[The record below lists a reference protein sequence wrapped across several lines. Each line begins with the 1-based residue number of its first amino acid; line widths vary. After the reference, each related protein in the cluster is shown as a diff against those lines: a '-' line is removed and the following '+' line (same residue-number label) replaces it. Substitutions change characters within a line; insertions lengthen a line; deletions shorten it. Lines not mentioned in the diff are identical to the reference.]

1 MIALAWHTVRDRT
14 GSFAGSFVAL
24 ALGVALL
31 TASALSALSALGT
44 GDGRAA
50 WLARADVVVAGAASA
65 TLTADDA
72 TGPSAIADTAESRAL
87 PAGLPGRLST
97 VDGDLVVDYAGY
109 ATVAGE
115 TGDRIH
121 PWSIANLHR
130 STWAAGGPP
139 AGPDGI
145 VLTAPAAHRVGDRIT
160 AQTAAGPREFVV
172 SGVLATTAPAAFY
185 TTDAEAA
192 ELAGDRIAAIAV
204 TARPGTTATAL
215 AGQVRAAA
223 GDQGAGGAVR
233 VLSGPDRVDAAPD
246 PDSQLRTA
254 ALIVLGDSAG
264 IGLVVAAFI
273 VASTFAYAVA
283 TRRREFG
290 LLRSAGATPGQIRRL
305 VLGEA
310 MTVAVV
316 ACLAGA
322 ALGYAVA
329 APFARW
335 LATVGLAPP
344 GYTARFIW
352 WAVAAAICVG
362 LLVAFAAAWFSAQ
375 RAGRIRP
382 TEALREAAVDQRAMT
397 AGRWITGLL
406 AVGGAMPLAYAFST
420 SNTANLTGYF
430 FLMVL
435 LLITGC
441 AILSP
446 VLLRPLVR
454 LLTAPAAATGS
465 ATGILVRHSA
475 LTAMRRTAATVAP
488 IIVTVGL
495 AAGALSGESTITATG
510 RAAAEHR
517 IVASD
522 LVTGPVSERT
532 AATLAHT
539 PGVRAGAAVTDRPV
553 YVYEPSPPYDWT
565 GRYTDGPAY
574 STVVHLPVVAGSLDK
589 LTGTDTVAVP
599 AGRWQLGD
607 TLHIALADSTEV
619 SLRVVA
625 IFDDQIDLARM
636 LLLPADL
643 LTGHTGAP
651 LADLIYLDL
660 QPGSDIGPAAA
671 AAAAGG
677 TTLIPTAQF
686 HAAVDA
692 EGDRLN
698 TLATIALLGMA
709 LLYTAIGIANTL
721 LMATS
726 GRARDVAVLRLSGA
740 TPGQVLRM
748 IGAEAVLV
756 TALGAILAVLAVLPA
771 VAGLVLTLRTKNPEV
786 FIEVPWWPVAAIAG
800 ACLAIA
806 LAASLIPAGVLV
818 RRRPADLASTW
829 E

>member
-1 MIALAWHTVRDRT
+1 MIALAWQTVRARK
-14 GSFAGSFVAL
+14 GSLAGSFVAL
-24 ALGVALL
+24 TLGVALL
-31 TASALSALSALGT
+31 TASGLSALSALGA

-65 TLTADDA
+65 TLTADDGA
-72 TGPSAIADTAESRAL
+72 GPRVVADTIESRAL
-87 PAGLPGRLST
+87 PADLPRRLST
-97 VDGDLVVDYAGY
+97 LDGDLVVDHAGY

-115 TGDRIH
+115 IGDRIH
-121 PWSIANLHR
+121 PWSIAALHQA
-130 STWAAGGPP
+130 TWAAGGPP

-145 VLTAPAAHRVGDRIT
+145 VLTSPAAHRVGDRIT
-160 AQTAAGPREFVV
+160 AQTAAGPRDFVV
-172 SGVLATTAPAAFY
+172 SGVLDTTAPAAFY
-185 TTDAEAA
+185 TTDAVAA
-192 ELAGDRIAAIAV
+192 ELAGDRITAIAL
-204 TARPGTTATAL
+204 TSRPGTTAAAL
-215 AGQVRAAA
+215 AAQVRAA
-223 GDQGAGGAVR
+223 AGGAVR
-233 VLSGPDRVDAAPD
+233 VLSGPDRVSAAPD
-246 PDSQLRTA
+246 PDYQLRAA
-254 ALIVLGDSAG
+254 ALIVLGNSAG

-290 LLRSAGATPGQIRRL
+290 LLRSAGATPRQVRRL

-335 LATVGLAPP
+335 LATIGLAPP

-352 WAVAAAICVG
+352 WPAAAAIGVG
-362 LLVAFAAAWFSAQ
+362 LLVALVAAWLSAR

-382 TEALREAAVDQRAMT
+382 TEALREAAVDRRAMT
-397 AGRWITGLL
+397 AGRWIAGLL
-406 AVGGAMPLAYAFST
+406 AVGGAVPLAVTFST
-420 SNTANLTGYF
+420 SGTATLMGYF
-430 FLMVL
+430 FLVVL

-454 LLTAPAAATGS
+454 LLTAPAVATRGATG
-465 ATGILVRHSA
+465 TLVRHST

-488 IIVTVGL
+488 IVITIGL
-495 AAGALSGESTITATG
+495 AAGALAGQSTITETG

-517 IVASD
+517 IVAPA
-522 LVTGPVSERT
+522 LVSGPVSEQT
-532 AATLAHT
+532 AAAVARA
-539 PGVRAGAAVTDRPV
+539 PGVRAGVAVTDRPV
-553 YVYEPSPPYDWT
+553 YVYEPNPPYDWT
-565 GRYTDGPAY
+565 GRYVDGPAL
-574 STVVHLPVVAGSLDK
+574 SRVLRLPVVAGSLDD

-599 AGRWQLGD
+599 AGRWRLGD
-607 TLHIALADSTEV
+607 TLRIALADSTEV

-625 IFDDQIDLARM
+625 VVDDQIDLARM
-636 LLLPADL
+636 LLLPAGL

-651 LADLIYLDL
+651 LADLVYLDL
-660 QPGSDIGPAAA
+660 EPGAGTGPAAA

-677 TTLIPTAQF
+677 GTLVPTAQF
-686 HAAVDA
+686 HAVLDA

-698 TLATIALLGMA
+698 TLATVALLGMA

-726 GRARDVAVLRLSGA
+726 GRARDVALLRLSGA

-748 IGAEAVLV
+748 IGAEAVLI
-756 TALGAILAVLAVLPA
+756 TALGAVLAVAAVAPA
-771 VAGLVLTLRTKNPEV
+771 VAGLVLALRGRNPEV
-786 FIEVPWWPVAAIAG
+786 LLVVPWWPVAAIAA
-800 ACLAIA
+800 ACLVIA
-806 LAASLIPAGVLV
+806 LAANLVPAGVLV
-818 RRRPADLASTW
+818 RRRPADLAGSW

>member
-1 MIALAWHTVRDRT
+1 MIVLAWQTVRART

-72 TGPSAIADTAESRAL
+72 TGPPGVADTVESRAL
-87 PAGLPGRLST
+87 PADLPRRLST
-97 VDGDLVVDYAGY
+97 VDGDLVVDHAGY

-121 PWSIANLHR
+121 PWSIAALHR

-145 VLTAPAAHRVGDRIT
+145 VLTSPAAHRVGDRIT

-172 SGVLATTAPAAFY
+172 CGVLDTTAPAAFY
-185 TTDAEAA
+185 TTDAVAA
-192 ELAGDRIAAIAV
+192 ELAGDRIAAIAL
-204 TARPGTTATAL
+204 TAHPGTTPAVL
-215 AGQVRAAA
+215 SGQVRAAA
-223 GDQGAGGAVR
+223 GDPALR
-233 VLSGPDRVDAAPD
+233 VLSAADRVDAAPD
-246 PDSQLRTA
+246 PDHQLRAA
-254 ALIVLGDSAG
+254 ALIVLGNSAG

-290 LLRSAGATPGQIRRL
+290 LLRSAGATPRQVRRL
-305 VLGEA
+305 VLAEA
-310 MTVAVV
+310 MAVAVV
-316 ACLAGA
+316 ACLTGA

-329 APFARW
+329 APLARR
-335 LATVGLAPP
+335 LATAGLAPP

-352 WAVAAAICVG
+352 WAVAAAIGVG
-362 LLVAFAAAWFSAQ
+362 LLVALGAAWLSAR

-382 TEALREAAVDQRAMT
+382 TEALREAAIDQRAMT
-397 AGRWITGLL
+397 AGRWIAGLL
-406 AVGGAMPLAYAFST
+406 AVGGAVPLVVAFST
-420 SNTANLTGYF
+420 VDTATLTGYF
-430 FLMVL
+430 FLVVL

-446 VLLRPLVR
+446 VLLRPLVW
-454 LLTAPAAATGS
+454 LLTAPAAATGG
-465 ATGILVRHSA
+465 ATGTLVRHSA

-488 IIVTVGL
+488 IVVTIGL
-495 AAGALSGESTITATG
+495 AAGALAGEATITETG
-510 RAAAEHR
+510 RAAAQHR
-517 IVASD
+517 IVAPA
-522 LVTGPVSERT
+522 VVAGPVSERT
-532 AATLAHT
+532 VAAVSQA
-539 PGVRAGAAVTDRPV
+539 PGVRAGVAVTDRPV
-553 YVYEPSPPYDWT
+553 YVHGPNPPYDWT
-565 GRYTDGPAY
+565 GRYVDGPAL
-574 STVVHLPVVAGSLDK
+574 SRVVHLPVVAGSLDD
-589 LTGTDTVAVP
+589 LTGADTVAVP
-599 AGRWQLGD
+599 AGRWRLGD
-607 TLHIALADSTEV
+607 TLRIALADSTEV
-619 SLRVVA
+619 SVRVVA
-625 IFDDQIDLARM
+625 VLDDQIDLARM
-636 LLLPADL
+636 LLLPAAL

-651 LADLIYLDL
+651 LADLVYLDL
-660 QPGSDIGPAAA
+660 EPGADTGPAAA

-677 TTLIPTAQF
+677 GTLVPTERF
-686 HAAVDA
+686 HAVLDA

-698 TLATIALLGMA
+698 ALATVALLGMA

-756 TALGAILAVLAVLPA
+756 TALGAVLAAVAVVPA
-771 VAGLVLTLRTKNPEV
+771 VAGLVLALRGKNPEV
-786 FIEVPWWPVAAIAG
+786 LLVVPWWPVAAIAG
-800 ACLAIA
+800 ACLVIA
-806 LAASLIPAGVLV
+806 LAASLVPAGVLV
-818 RRRPADLASTW
+818 RRRPADLDRLA
-829 E
+829 